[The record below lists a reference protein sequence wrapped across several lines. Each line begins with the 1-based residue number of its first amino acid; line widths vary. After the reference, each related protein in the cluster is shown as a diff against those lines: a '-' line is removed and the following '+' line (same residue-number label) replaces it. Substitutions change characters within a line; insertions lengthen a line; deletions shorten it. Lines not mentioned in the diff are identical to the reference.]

1 MRRPVHDMR
10 VFKERRERLAHKVAG
25 GALIAPAAPEYI
37 RNNDVH
43 HPYRQD
49 SNLFYLTGFEEPESV
64 LVFRPGKKPES
75 VLFVRDKDV
84 LRETWEGFRYGPE
97 GVTANFGIDQAYL
110 IEDFEKECPKLLA
123 EVERVYYTLFHD
135 IEFDERVSRVILN
148 LRDMRRRSGLGLL
161 PISDAYPQIGEMRL
175 IKSPYENETMARA
188 CQISAEAHVE
198 VMKYVRPGMNERE
211 VQGRFVFEIMKR
223 GAAREGYGTIVA
235 GGANATTLHYVFN
248 DQELREGDLML
259 VDAGG
264 EYYFYTGD
272 ITRSYP
278 VGGKF
283 TVTQKRVYQQVLDLQ
298 KELIEMVKPGLRFS
312 KLQEKTIEGLVEIM
326 IDEKLLSG
334 SKSEIIQTGSYR
346 MYYPHGVSHWLG
358 MDVHDSGMVE
368 IAGESRQLATGMV
381 FTVEPGIYIPR
392 NDEKAPKEL
401 RGMGIRIEDNIA
413 VTETGY
419 RNLTHA
425 ALKEVDEMEEVIG
438 SLSSN

>member
-1 MRRPVHDMR
+1 
-10 VFKERRERLAHKVAG
+10 
-25 GALIAPAAPEYI
+25 
-37 RNNDVH
+37 
-43 HPYRQD
+43 
-49 SNLFYLTGFEEPESV
+49 
-64 LVFRPGKKPES
+64 
-75 VLFVRDKDV
+75 
-84 LRETWEGFRYGPE
+84 
-97 GVTANFGIDQAYL
+97 
-110 IEDFEKECPKLLA
+110 
-123 EVERVYYTLFHD
+123 
-135 IEFDERVSRVILN
+135 
-148 LRDMRRRSGLGLL
+148 
-161 PISDAYPQIGEMRL
+161 
-175 IKSPYENETMARA
+175 
-188 CQISAEAHVE
+188 
-198 VMKYVRPGMNERE
+198 
-211 VQGRFVFEIMKR
+211 
-223 GAAREGYGTIVA
+223 
-235 GGANATTLHYVFN
+235 
-248 DQELREGDLML
+248 
-259 VDAGG
+259 
-264 EYYFYTGD
+264 
-272 ITRSYP
+272 
-278 VGGKF
+278 
-283 TVTQKRVYQQVLDLQ
+283 
-298 KELIEMVKPGLRFS
+298 MVKPGLRFS